1 MFDLSWFV
9 TNFDFSLLVTDIVPI
24 GWRGLLT
31 DGNVEAGLL
40 GFVLD
45 EDLSGSLVVE

>member
-1 MFDLSWFV
+1 MFDFSLFV

-24 GWRGLLT
+24 GRHGLLSHS
-31 DGNVEAGLL
+31 NVEAGLL

-45 EDLSGSLVVE
+45 EDLSGSLVIE